1 MGFTLQFTTFRAGVW
16 LVFDFMEIPGV
27 EVLIFSI
34 DRSLEKLLHKLVEHG
49 LIELLGGHT
58 WLKFLEFVEARPI
71 FGSIFIWSGRH
82 IQWNLY
88 F

>member
-1 MGFTLQFTTFRAGVW
+1 MDFTLQFTTFRAGVW
-16 LVFDFMEIPGV
+16 LIFDFMEKPGV

-58 WLKFLEFVEARPI
+58 WLKLPEFVEAWLGFVGVFSFR
-71 FGSIFIWSGRH
+71 GWH
-82 IQWNLY
+82 IQ
-88 F
+88 